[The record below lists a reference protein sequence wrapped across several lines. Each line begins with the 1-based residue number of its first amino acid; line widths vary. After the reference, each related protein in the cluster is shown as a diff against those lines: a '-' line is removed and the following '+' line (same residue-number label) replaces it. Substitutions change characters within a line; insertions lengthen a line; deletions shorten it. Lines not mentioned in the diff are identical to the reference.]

1 MSYNT
6 FAEAIPTMTYEEQLD
21 LISALVEAVKH
32 GIHRSSAATT
42 ESKDHTNSYPK
53 GYFDLFGS
61 VDDPSFVEPPELSW
75 DLESKKEF
83 F

>member
-42 ESKDHTNSYPK
+42 ETNDHTDSYPN
-53 GYFDLFGS
+53 GYFDLFAS
-61 VDDPSFVEPPELSW
+61 DPDYPEEPAELSW